1 MESFDLYTSSYKDYN
16 YRTLVWIKGL
26 KMKERSSPEGE
37 DEFTVVIKCHIFMLT
52 KQMRKNVKSKGKC
65 ISYTFT

>member
-1 MESFDLYTSSYKDYN
+1 MESFQLYTNSYKDYN

-37 DEFTVVIKCHIFMLT
+37 DEFTIVIK
-52 KQMRKNVKSKGKC
+52 SD
-65 ISYTFT
+65 